1 MPSHFTARVYSSA
14 IALQMFNQAMTNLA
28 TNAEQSQD
36 EIGIISKAD
45 RYALLKMLEDK
56 PRVIIQNALQDA
68 ARRGLF
74 TDKMLDRVPTKSG
87 TGRVL
92 KSTMFVCLLLLAGAF
107 VYVGSRDRT
116 TFLTASKEPKSLMG
130 ITPDDM
136 ATAATKVGDEKY
148 EIIYSRLSEPVRNVF
163 KNHLPEPDGESQS
176 KTRGN
181 INCPPDAKQRD
192 FTAKASQR
200 NAEPANKWI
209 ERMTVI
215 NKTGKTNELQTELK
229 KFRQAYPSIVLPPA
243 LQALAC

>member
-1 MPSHFTARVYSSA
+1 
-14 IALQMFNQAMTNLA
+14 MTNLA

-56 PRVIIQNALQDA
+56 PRGVIQNALQDA

-92 KSTMFVCLLLLAGAF
+92 KSTMFVCLLLLAGAL
-107 VYVGSRDRT
+107 VYVGSRERT
-116 TFLTASKEPKSLMG
+116 TFLTTFKESKSLMG
-130 ITPDDM
+130 ITPNDM
-136 ATAATKVGDEKY
+136 ATAATKIGDEKY

-163 KNHLPEPDGESQS
+163 KNHLPEPDI
-176 KTRGN
+176 KARGK
-181 INCPPDAKQRD
+181 INCPPEAKQRD
-192 FTAKASQR
+192 FTANASQR

-209 ERMTVI
+209 ERMTAI

-229 KFRQAYPSIVLPPA
+229 KFRQTYPSIVLPPA

>member
-1 MPSHFTARVYSSA
+1 
-14 IALQMFNQAMTNLA
+14 MTHSD
-28 TNAEQSQD
+28 TDTEKPRG

-56 PRVIIQNALQDA
+56 PRTVIQNALQDA

-74 TDKMLDRVPTKSG
+74 TDKMLDRVPAKSG

-92 KSTMFVCLLLLAGAF
+92 KSTMFFCLLLLAGAL
-107 VYVGSRDRT
+107 VYVGSRERMAMSMAS
-116 TFLTASKEPKSLMG
+116 LMVSKEPQSLMG

-163 KNHLPEPDGESQS
+163 KNHLPEPDSEASRS
-176 KTRGN
+176 V
-181 INCPPDAKQRD
+181 NCPPDAKQRD
-192 FTAKASQR
+192 FTAKTSQR
-200 NAEPANKWI
+200 NTEPANKWI
-209 ERMTVI
+209 ERMTVM
-215 NKTGKTNELQTELK
+215 NKAGKTIELQTELK
-229 KFRQAYPSIVLPPA
+229 KFRLTYPSIVLPPA

>member
-209 ERMTVI
+209 ERMTMI